1 MFMPTKKPQI
11 LLTLD
16 EDLLERIEDYRYGN
30 RIPSRTEAIRRLMDE
45 ALKRWEKETGD
56 NDR

>member
-1 MFMPTKKPQI
+1 MVMPTKKPQI

-30 RIPSRTEAIRRLMDE
+30 RIPSRTEAIRRLLDE
-45 ALKRWEKETGD
+45 ALKEYEEKP
-56 NDR
+56 NK